1 MWLRAGVVFCHS
13 ASLPLLVQLSICLYH
28 FEAVVL
34 VVEDRLHGRSG
45 VYTPGMAATDA
56 LQQLHLIVIY
66 AARRC
71 NRSGTPLSLP
81 AAQLMMGLNAV
92 TLLEAACV
100 LGGALRG
107 SILVS

>member
-1 MWLRAGVVFCHS
+1 MWLRAGVVFRHS
-13 ASLPLLVQLSICLYH
+13 ASLPLLVKLSICLYH
-28 FEAVVL
+28 FEAVML
-34 VVEDRLHGRSG
+34 VVEDRLHGCSG
-45 VYTPGMAATDA
+45 VYTPGMAATDT

-71 NRSGTPLSLP
+71 NRSGTPLSFP

-92 TLLEAACV
+92 TLLEAAGV